1 MKKLILVLALVA
13 VYGIAISNVSA
24 KIIKVEKSQVT
35 VVTDVDDNVTPQDPP
50 KKKTTAKKGCCG
62 DKAATKS
69 SCPDSAKKSCPD
81 SAKKDCADAKKG
93 CDGDKAKKKKQ

>member
-35 VVTDVDDNVTPQDPP
+35 VLTDADNLITPEDPP
-50 KKKTTAKKGCCG
+50 KKKATAKKACCS
-62 DKAATKS
+62 DKATTKS
-69 SCPDSAKKSCPD
+69 TCSESVKRSCPDAV
-81 SAKKDCADAKKG
+81 KKDCADSAKSC
-93 CDGDKAKKKKQ
+93 CDDKSKKKK

>member
-35 VVTDVDDNVTPQDPP
+35 VVTEVDDNVTPQDPP
-50 KKKTTAKKGCCG
+50 KKKATAKKACCG

-69 SCPDSAKKSCPD
+69 GCPDSAKKSCPD
-81 SAKKDCADAKKG
+81 SKKDCDTKEKK
-93 CDGDKAKKKKQ
+93 

>member
-13 VYGIAISNVSA
+13 VYGVAISNVSA

-35 VVTDVDDNVTPQDPP
+35 VVTEVDDNITPEDPP
-50 KKKTTAKKGCCG
+50 KKKATAKKACCG

-69 SCPDSAKKSCPD
+69 SCPDSAKESCPD
-81 SAKKDCADAKKG
+81 AAKKDCADSKKE
-93 CDGDKAKKKKQ
+93 CYDDKAKKKK

>member
-24 KIIKVEKSQVT
+24 KIIKVEKSQIT
-35 VVTDVDDNVTPQDPP
+35 VVAEADDFTTPQDPP
-50 KKKTTAKKGCCG
+50 KKKTTTKKACCG

-69 SCPDSAKKSCPD
+69 GSRKDCPDRSTEP
-81 SAKKDCADAKKG
+81 
-93 CDGDKAKKKKQ
+93 